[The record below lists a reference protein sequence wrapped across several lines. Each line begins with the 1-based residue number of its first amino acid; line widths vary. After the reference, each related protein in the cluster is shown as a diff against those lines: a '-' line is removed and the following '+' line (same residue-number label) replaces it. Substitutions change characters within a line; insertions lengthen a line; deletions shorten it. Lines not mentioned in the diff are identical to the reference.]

1 LKSACYLLAA
11 GALVWIASQGA
22 LRQAVAREPGRALA
36 PAPPPQADG
45 PSDWPSVEPFVE
57 DTAPAVQQSD
67 TERLPGFEG
76 VQQAPRQFFD
86 PPATPVP
93 PPGPPPVFVEP
104 APKARLSG
112 TRAFLSRWLPEGV
125 VPWNPTPDSRK
136 DLGIGVPLRSGGWRA
151 QPFAISGFAGATNG
165 GPLIRGHVLERPSF
179 YGGANFAWDYD
190 HYWGIEKRLGF
201 GALNLTNA
209 QHQLLQ
215 TGLSVTGEYRLM
227 WYPLGDTRWR
237 PFLTAGIGWSDFYFQ
252 DDYNHHHLDTLFLF
266 PFGGGLKY
274 LVNDRLAVRIDMIDE
289 VTFAGGSVNTFH
301 YVALVAGLEVRY
313 GRKLINWHW
322 FKKK

>member
-1 LKSACYLLAA
+1 MAA
-11 GALVWIASQGA
+11 GWLVWFASHGLVNRAFAQVPGA
-22 LRQAVAREPGRALA
+22 SLP
-36 PAPPPQADG
+36 PASESPADDG
-45 PSDWPSVEPFVE
+45 GSLPHIEPFAE
-57 DTAPAVQQSD
+57 DTAATADQSV
-67 TERLPGFEG
+67 ERLPSFEG
-76 VQQAPRQFFD
+76 VRRTPRQFFTA
-86 PPATPVP
+86 PPTAVP
-93 PPGPPPVFVEP
+93 PTGPQPLVIEAAPPGRVSCMR
-104 APKARLSG
+104 ALATRL
-112 TRAFLSRWLPEGV
+112 LPEGI
-125 VPWNPTPDSRK
+125 VPWNPTPDWRK
-136 DLGIGVPLRSGGWRA
+136 DRGIGIPLQSGGWRS
-151 QPFAISGFAGATNG
+151 QPFSISGFAGATNG
-165 GPLIRGHVLERPSF
+165 GPLVRHHVLERPSF

-252 DDYNHHHLDTLFLF
+252 DDFNHHHLDTLFLF

-274 LVNDRLAVRIDMIDE
+274 LLNDRLAVRIDMIDE
-289 VTFAGGSVNTFH
+289 LTFAGGAVNTFH
-301 YVALVAGLEVRY
+301 YVALVAGLEFRY
-313 GRKLINWHW
+313 GKKLINWHEW

>member
-1 LKSACYLLAA
+1 MAA
-11 GALVWIASQGA
+11 GWLLWFASQTLA
-22 LRQAVAREPGRALA
+22 QAPGQVFPPAPESPADDRSNWPHVEPFAEDGTPVADQSGVQRLPGYAGVQRTPQQFFAPPA
-36 PAPPPQADG
+36 SPAPPTGSP
-45 PSDWPSVEPFVE
+45 PIMIES
-57 DTAPAVQQSD
+57 APA
-67 TERLPGFEG
+67 
-76 VQQAPRQFFD
+76 AP
-86 PPATPVP
+86 V
-93 PPGPPPVFVEP
+93 
-104 APKARLSG
+104 SG

-125 VPWNPTPDSRK
+125 VPWNPTPDWRK
-136 DLGIGVPLRSGGWRA
+136 DRGIGIPLQSGGWRA
-151 QPFAISGFAGATNG
+151 QPFSISGFAGATNG
-165 GPLIRGHVLERPSF
+165 GPLIRNHVLERPSF

-252 DDYNHHHLDTLFLF
+252 DDFNHHHLDTLFLF

-274 LVNDRLAVRIDMIDE
+274 LLNDRLAVRIDMIDE
-289 VTFAGGSVNTFH
+289 LTFAGGSVNTFH
-301 YVALVAGLEVRY
+301 YVALVAGLEIRY
-313 GRKLINWHW
+313 GQKLINWHW
-322 FKKK
+322 FKKKT